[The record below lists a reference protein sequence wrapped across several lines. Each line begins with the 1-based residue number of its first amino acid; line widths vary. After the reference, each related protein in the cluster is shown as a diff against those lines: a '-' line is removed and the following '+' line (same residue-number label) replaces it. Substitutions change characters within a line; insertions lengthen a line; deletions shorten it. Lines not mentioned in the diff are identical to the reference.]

1 MRPLLVFLLLSLTS
15 APALAELRVFACEPE
30 WGALVRELGGERVT
44 VYVATTAQQDPH
56 HIQARPSLIGKLRR
70 ADLLVCTGAQ
80 LEIGW
85 LPVLLR
91 RAANPRV
98 QPGRPGHFEAARHVT
113 LLDVPASVDR
123 AHGDVHPDGDPHIH
137 TDPRNIEKVA
147 VALGE
152 RLASLDPAHAEAW
165 QRDTAAFL
173 ARWRMALQ
181 GWQARAEGLQGLP
194 VVTQHKGWI
203 YLVHWLGLREVIRLE
218 PRPGVPPSA
227 SHLQK
232 VLETVRQTPVK
243 AILRAAY
250 QPPRAADWLHDRI
263 GVPVLVLPYTVGGNP
278 RASDLFGLFD
288 DTLAQLER
296 VAR

>member
-1 MRPLLVFLLLSLTS
+1 MRLFSILFLMLFA
-15 APALAELRVFACEPE
+15 APVAAAVNVFACEPE
-30 WGALVRELGGERVT
+30 WGALVREIGGERVK

-98 QPGRPGHFEAARHVT
+98 QPGQPGHFEAAQYVT

-147 VALGE
+147 QALGE
-152 RLASLDPAHAEAW
+152 RLAALDPANAAAW
-165 QRDTAAFL
+165 RRDTAAFL
-173 ARWRMALQ
+173 ERWRTALQ
-181 GWQARAEGLQGLP
+181 SWQQRAEALRGLP
-194 VVTQHKGWI
+194 VVTQHKSWT
-203 YLVHWLGLREVIRLE
+203 YLIHWLGLKEIIRLE

-227 SHLQK
+227 SHLQQ
-232 VLETVRQTPVK
+232 VLATVRQTPVK

-250 QPPRAADWLHDRI
+250 QPPRAADWLHDKTGI
-263 GVPVLVLPYTVGGNP
+263 PVLALPYTVGGNA
-278 RASDLFGLFD
+278 RATDLFGLFD
-288 DTLAQLER
+288 DTLTQLEGVVR
-296 VAR
+296 